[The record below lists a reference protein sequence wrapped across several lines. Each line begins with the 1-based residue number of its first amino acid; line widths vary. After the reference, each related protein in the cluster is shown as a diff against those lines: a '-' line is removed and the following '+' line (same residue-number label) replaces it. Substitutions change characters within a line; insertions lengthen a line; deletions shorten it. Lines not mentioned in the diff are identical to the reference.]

1 MVGQVIQIED
11 FKDKIFI
18 TKSER
23 NYTNNQIKIE
33 TYKRNFN
40 DFISNLYKKI
50 LILNKYRKIN
60 QNIISFGCSFNC
72 SAKKIINFPF
82 LIPSKFKLDK
92 INIYYNCDKFQYNKI
107 NTTPI
112 NININSS
119 GNGNDFFFNSQ
130 SVFLNSSGNENS
142 ENTDWQFF
150 FLSRKSIAGTLNSGG
165 AGSGQSFGVNKF
177 DTIESSFEYIYREN
191 YWDNLE
197 ERTKTLLEWEQYYRG
212 TIDHDYSGYISTPNS
227 YHQHIYNFA
236 SENHQHFLQPT
247 AHFHYYQIP
256 QHNHNY
262 PQHTHLFSTPNHS
275 HEINFSHSHEV
286 ENEFYQ
292 SANIGNI
299 SIKINNNLIVD
310 KKINGEVEFE
320 NYINNGINIL
330 SFICSGKCFLNFT
343 ITATGRITI

>member
-1 MVGQVIQIED
+1 MVGKVIQIED

-18 TKSER
+18 AESEK
-23 NYTNNQIKIE
+23 NYTNNKIKIE
-33 TYKRNFN
+33 TYKINFN
-40 DFISNLYKKI
+40 DYISNLYKKI

-60 QNIISFGCSFNC
+60 QNIISFGSSFNC

-82 LIPSKFKLDK
+82 LIPSKFELDK

-130 SVFLNSSGNENS
+130 SVFFNSSGNENS

-150 FLSRKSIAGTLNSGG
+150 FLSRKSISGSLNAGG
-165 AGSGQSFGVNKF
+165 AGTGQSFGVNKF
-177 DTIESSFEYIYREN
+177 NIIESSFEYFYREN
-191 YWDNLE
+191 YWEHLE
-197 ERTKTLLEWEQYYRG
+197 ERRKPLIEFELENAAADGAEGR
-212 TIDHDYSGYISTPNS
+212 IATPNT
-227 YHQHIYNFA
+227 YHQHIYNFV

-256 QHNHNY
+256 RHNHNY
-262 PQHTHLFSTPNHS
+262 PQHTHLFSTPRHS
-275 HEINFSHSHEV
+275 HEIIFSHSHEV

-292 SANIGNI
+292 SENVGNI

-310 KKINGEVEFE
+310 KKINGEVEFA
-320 NYINNGINIL
+320 NYINSGINIL
-330 SFICSGKCFLNFT
+330 SFICNSKCFLNFT
-343 ITATGRITI
+343 LVATGRIKI

>member
-1 MVGQVIQIED
+1 MVGKIIQIED

-18 TKSER
+18 AESEK
-23 NYTNNQIKIE
+23 NYTNNKIKIE
-33 TYKRNFN
+33 TYKKKFN
-40 DFISNLYKKI
+40 DYISNLYKKI

-60 QNIISFGCSFNC
+60 QNIISFGSSFNC
-72 SAKKIINFPF
+72 SSKKIINFPF
-82 LIPSKFKLDK
+82 WIPSKFELDK

-107 NTTPI
+107 NPTPV

-119 GNGNDFFFNSQ
+119 ENGNDFFFNSQ
-130 SVFLNSSGNENS
+130 SVFFNSSGNGNS
-142 ENTDWQFF
+142 ENTDWQFY
-150 FLSRKSIAGTLNSGG
+150 FLDRKSISGSLNAGG
-165 AGSGQSFGVNKF
+165 AGTGQSFGVNKF
-177 DTIESSFEYIYREN
+177 NTIESSFEYLYREN
-191 YWDNLE
+191 YWEHLE
-197 ERTKTLLEWEQYYRG
+197 ERTKTLLEWEQYNTG
-212 TIDHDYSGYISTPNS
+212 SISTPNS

-256 QHNHNY
+256 RHNHNY
-262 PQHTHLFSTPNHS
+262 PQHTHLFSTPSHS
-275 HEINFSHSHEV
+275 HEIIFSHSHEV

-292 SANIGNI
+292 SGNVGDI

-343 ITATGRITI
+343 LVATGRIKI